1 MAKLETYR
9 QYIQELLTK
18 YAFKP
23 AYGDVEVETIFDT
36 QRDHYQI
43 LNVGWDKKSRVYGCS
58 MHLDIKGEKIWIQFN
73 ATEVD
78 IAQEL
83 VEMGVPKQDIVVG
96 LHSPFMRQFTE
107 FAVS

>member
-1 MAKLETYR
+1 
-9 QYIQELLTK
+9 
-18 YAFKP
+18 
-23 AYGDVEVETIFDT
+23 
-36 QRDHYQI
+36 
-43 LNVGWDKKSRVYGCS
+43 

-73 ATEVD
+73 ATEVE

-96 LHSPFMRQFTE
+96 RPSPFMRQFTE